1 MTRLVFVFV
10 LLLAVAVSG
19 QQGPTET
26 LSGLKP
32 APGLA
37 VTLFAAEPDVQN
49 PTDLTVD
56 ERGRVWV
63 LEGREL
69 PAPVAHAARP
79 PARG

>member
-26 LSGLKP
+26 LAGLKP

-37 VTLFAAEPDVQN
+37 VTLFAAEPM
-49 PTDLTVD
+49 
-56 ERGRVWV
+56 
-63 LEGREL
+63 
-69 PAPVAHAARP
+69 
-79 PARG
+79 